1 MKCSARNLT
10 RIASG
15 LAIAGLLPA
24 VRAFAGTSL
33 SHEATSFIKEAS
45 EGNQG
50 EIALARLAQEKS
62 QNPEIK
68 QLAQM
73 MQSDHQQAQD
83 KLQTIAQAH
92 GVTLDQGL
100 TRSQKRSEA
109 KLEKLS
115 GADFDQQ
122 YAKDTLEGHV
132 ANLNKFQKASENL
145 QETDVK
151 QYALDTIP
159 KMQEH
164 LQKAESA
171 AKAVGVD
178 PGTISSITSKAPAAG
193 GTGEQNQ
200 QESGKGTGKY

>member
-1 MKCSARNLT
+1 MKYSLT
-10 RIASG
+10 RFAAG
-15 LAIAGLLPA
+15 LVFAGLLT
-24 VRAFAGTSL
+24 AGRTTAADSSL

-50 EIALARLAQEKS
+50 EIALAELAQEKS

-73 MQSDHQQAQD
+73 IQSDHQQSQE
-83 KLQTIAQAH
+83 KLQSIAATH
-92 GVTLDQGL
+92 NVTLDQGL
-100 TRSQKRSEA
+100 TWSQKRAQA

-115 GADFDQQ
+115 GTDFDQQ
-122 YAKDTLEGHV
+122 YAKDMLEGHV
-132 ANLNKFQKASENL
+132 ANLNSFQKASEKL
-145 QETDVK
+145 QEADVK

-164 LQKAESA
+164 LQKAETA

-178 PGTISSITSKAPAAG
+178 PNTISSITSKAPAMG
-193 GTGEQNQ
+193 GVGEPNEHQNGQ
-200 QESGKGTGKY
+200 GMGK